1 MNEDFLNTIKNEK
14 RRNLGKRFNIWI
26 DAQWGYER
34 GSFNKWRVSEERA
47 IREITESILL
57 DPKNE
62 YFADAKSTTEFTKF
76 TTYYFTYK
84 DNKLISSNDDIPF
97 GNIIHI
103 DILVFKELLRDCRL
117 NELLSKREF

>member
-1 MNEDFLNTIKNEK
+1 MIDNLLNAIKNE
-14 RRNLGKRFNIWI
+14 RRLNLGKRFNIWI
-26 DAQWGYER
+26 EAQWGYEK
-34 GSFNKWRVSEERA
+34 GSFNKWRVDEERA
-47 IREITESILL
+47 LREIAESILL

-62 YFADAKSTTEFTKF
+62 YFADAKS

-103 DILVFKELLRDCRL
+103 DTFIFKELLRDWRL
-117 NELLSKREF
+117 KEILY

>member
-1 MNEDFLNTIKNEK
+1 MNEDFLNAIKNER

-26 DAQWGYER
+26 TAQWGYEG

-57 DPKNE
+57 DPMNE
-62 YFADAKSTTEFTKF
+62 
-76 TTYYFTYK
+76 YFTYK
-84 DNKLISSNDDIPF
+84 HNKLISSNDDIRF
-97 GNIIHI
+97 GNILLI

-117 NELLSKREF
+117 KEILDVH